1 MQIKQYTGPA
11 ECSIPDEIR
20 RWREASAVRQRVPD
34 SRDPIIQAI
43 RGRMSGAARRA
54 RTLERDQAI
63 IGMRRRG
70 ATYRAI
76 GARFRLSH
84 VAAWKVCARPTRLRR
99 RAWLRH
105 PRPWPFV
112 NRTLKVVIQKNESL
126 KGTGFKDSVVDV
138 KNRPARSNR
147 RRAAVSRP
155 LGVCMVCG
163 FDQGDGCGA
172 PGLCL
177 TTSHER
183 GPDP

>member
-1 MQIKQYTGPA
+1 MQNKHYTGTA
-11 ECSIPDEIR
+11 ECSIPDEMR

-54 RTLERDQAI
+54 RTVERDQAI
-63 IGMRRRG
+63 IGMRRTG

-84 VAAWKVCARPTRLRR
+84 VAAWKVCTRPTRLRR

-112 NRTLKVVIQKNESL
+112 NRTLKVVRQRKDSL
-126 KGTGFKDSVVDV
+126 IGTGFKDSVVDV
-138 KNRPARSNR
+138 ENRPARSNR
-147 RRAAVSRP
+147 RRAPVSRP
-155 LGVCMVCG
+155 LGLCMVCG
-163 FDQGDGCGA
+163 FDQGEDCGA
-172 PGLCL
+172 PGLCIS
-177 TTSHER
+177 TSQQR
-183 GPDP
+183 RLDP